1 VLVED
6 AKAHFA
12 PDSLKPRARLPDA
25 FQVEP
30 ARGVSAAPIFGQA
43 GSEREALLRVAAAAA
58 GAHDLE
64 EVLEVAAEEARAAIG
79 AASLSVS
86 RWEREQG
93 ALRTIINVGELGP
106 EEERYPATEIYPLH
120 EDGNAERL
128 ILEGHAYFNSIDA
141 PGTDEVSVRRLMWLG
156 KESEVGVP
164 ILVEGEA
171 WGEVYATTA
180 PGQPRFRGEDVRF
193 LETVAGQLAVAI
205 GRAELFSRVSRLAY
219 EDPLTGLANRR
230 ALEER
235 LQRAVARAADRNDAL
250 AVLLCDVDELKAIN
264 DQAGHDAGDRALQRV
279 AEALVAAAAA
289 RPGNL
294 VGRLSGDEFCIV
306 MEGATLEQARELAGA
321 TLANLNDGIRISCGA
336 AALGRGVDSL
346 AELMRAADAALYRA
360 KRNGGGQIFTAGS
373 RASDV
378 TPRPERR
385 ALRRTT
391 QERVRDA
398 ARELTARFDG
408 DLAHD
413 GPLERIA
420 AVAIALSEALNTAA
434 WAISFAPA
442 GGSLIHTVVVA
453 DGRDKRLEGLHIGLD
468 NEVYSVDEYPATAR
482 LLESGAGAFVTNVD
496 DKSADGAERALLEL
510 FGRTSVLAASAADH
524 DLTWLLEL
532 YSDDRTAPLEEALV
546 DATLL
551 LRAAIPPRSARKG
564 AALRDRWAQQVG
576 LTNALGARLAEETAV
591 QRMAEATVEEVHLAM
606 GLEATALV
614 RLREDGQLEQAA
626 GLGAFE
632 QLEGLTMP
640 AHHGLVGRC
649 LRERRVV
656 LVEDVTREPDYAG
669 TPATPD
675 VRSELDVPVIV
686 DGNPWGVLTV
696 QSTQPS
702 AFDEGDASMVRS
714 AAHQLSAGLRAAVL
728 RERLERA
735 QRGTAEALKAAL
747 DARAARTAGSP
758 SSLVQRC
765 EAVGRALELSE
776 QELSAL
782 RYAATLHDI
791 GELGVPEA
799 ILNKPGPLTDEER
812 PAIRRHPLIGE
823 GILSPI
829 DFLADAV
836 PLVRAAHERWDGT
849 GYPDGLAGDQIPLGA
864 RILFACDCFDAMTAD
879 RPYRPALPVEEA
891 KRELRRVAGTQLD
904 PVVVDALLGV
914 LDAGS

>member
-1 VLVED
+1 
-6 AKAHFA
+6 
-12 PDSLKPRARLPDA
+12 
-25 FQVEP
+25 VEP
-30 ARGVSAAPIFGQA
+30 ARGVAAAPIFGQA

-86 RWEREQG
+86 RWERELG

-106 EEERYPATEIYPLH
+106 EEERYPATEIYVLH
-120 EDGNAERL
+120 EDRNAERL
-128 ILEGHAYFNSIDA
+128 ILEGHAYFNSVDA
-141 PGTDEVSVRRLMWLG
+141 PGIDEVSARRLMWLG

-164 ILVEGEA
+164 ILVEGES

-180 PGQPRFRGEDVRF
+180 PGQPRFRGDDVRF

-235 LQRAVARAADRNDAL
+235 LQRAVARATDRNVSL
-250 AVLLCDVDELKAIN
+250 SVLLCDVDELKAIN
-264 DQAGHDAGDRALQRV
+264 DEAGHDAGDRALQRV

-294 VGRLSGDEFCIV
+294 VGRLSGDEFCVV
-306 MEGATLEQARELAGA
+306 MEGGTLEQARELAAA
-321 TLANLNDGIRISCGA
+321 TLANLSEGILISCGA

-373 RASDV
+373 RASDI

-385 ALRRTT
+385 TLRRTT
-391 QERVRDA
+391 QERIRDA
-398 ARELTARFDG
+398 VQDLTARFDG
-408 DLAHD
+408 ELAHE
-413 GPLERIA
+413 GPLERIE
-420 AVAIALSEALNTAA
+420 AVAVALSEALNTAA

-442 GGSLIHTVVVA
+442 GGATIHTVVVA
-453 DGRDKRLEGLHIGLD
+453 DGRDKRVEGLHIGLD
-468 NEVYSVDEYPATAR
+468 NEVYAMDEYPASAR
-482 LLESGAGAFVTNVD
+482 LLETGAGAFVTNVD
-496 DKSADGAERALLEL
+496 DQAGDRAERALLEL
-510 FGRTSVLAASAADH
+510 LGRTSVLAAAAADH

-532 YSDDRTAPLEEALV
+532 YSDDRTAPLEEGVVEA
-546 DATLL
+546 ALL

-564 AALRDRWAQQVG
+564 ATLRERWAQQVG
-576 LTNALGARLAEETAV
+576 FTNALGARLAEEAAV
-591 QRMAEATVEEVHLAM
+591 QPMAEATVDEVHLAM
-606 GLEATALV
+606 GWEATALV
-614 RLREDGQLEQAA
+614 WLRGDGQLEQVA

-632 QLEGLTMP
+632 QTHGHTMP
-640 AHHGLVGRC
+640 AYHGLVGRC

-656 LVEDVTREPDYAG
+656 LVGDVTREPDY
-669 TPATPD
+669 TPTHATQE
-675 VRSELDVPVIV
+675 VRSELDAPVIV
-686 DGNPWGVLTV
+686 DGTPLGVLTV
-696 QSTQPS
+696 QSTQPG
-702 AFDEGDASMVRS
+702 AFDEGDASMLRS
-714 AAHQLSAGLRAAVL
+714 AAHQLSAGLRAALL
-728 RERLERA
+728 RERLESA

-747 DARAARTAGSP
+747 DARAAATAGTP

-765 EAVGRALELSE
+765 EAVGRRLGLDET
-776 QELSAL
+776 QLSAL

-812 PAIRRHPLIGE
+812 PAIERHPLIGE
-823 GILSPI
+823 GILSPVE
-829 DFLADAV
+829 FLADAL

-849 GYPDGLAGDQIPLGA
+849 GYPDGLAGEQIPLGA
-864 RILFACDCFDAMTAD
+864 RILFACDCYDAMTAD
-879 RPYRPALPVEEA
+879 RPYRPARPDEEA
-891 KRELRRVAGTQLD
+891 KQELRRVAGSQLD
-904 PVVVDALLGV
+904 PSVVDSLLGV

>member
-1 VLVED
+1 
-6 AKAHFA
+6 
-12 PDSLKPRARLPDA
+12 
-25 FQVEP
+25 VEP
-30 ARGVSAAPIFGQA
+30 ARGVAAAPIFGQA

-86 RWEREQG
+86 RWERELG

-106 EEERYPATEIYPLH
+106 EEERYPATEIYVLH
-120 EDGNAERL
+120 EDRNAERL
-128 ILEGHAYFNSIDA
+128 ILEGHAYFNSVDA
-141 PGTDEVSVRRLMWLG
+141 PGIDEVSARRLMWLG

-164 ILVEGEA
+164 ILVEGES

-180 PGQPRFRGEDVRF
+180 PGQPRFRGDDVRF

-235 LQRAVARAADRNDAL
+235 LQRAVSRATDRNISL
-250 AVLLCDVDELKAIN
+250 SVLLCDVDELKAIN
-264 DQAGHDAGDRALQRV
+264 DEAGHDAGDRALQRV

-294 VGRLSGDEFCIV
+294 VGRLSGDEFCVV
-306 MEGATLEQARELAGA
+306 MEGGTLEQARELAAA
-321 TLANLNDGIRISCGA
+321 TLANLSEGILISCGA

-373 RASDV
+373 RASDI

-385 ALRRTT
+385 TLRRTT
-391 QERVRDA
+391 EERIRDA
-398 ARELTARFDG
+398 VQDLTARFDG
-408 DLAHD
+408 ELAQE
-413 GPLERIA
+413 GPLERIE
-420 AVAIALSEALNTAA
+420 AVAVALSEALNTAA

-442 GGSLIHTVVVA
+442 GGATIHTVVVA
-453 DGRDKRLEGLHIGLD
+453 DGRDKRVEGLHIGLD
-468 NEVYSVDEYPATAR
+468 NEVYAMDEYPASAR
-482 LLESGAGAFVTNVD
+482 LLQTGAGAFVTNVD
-496 DKSADGAERALLEL
+496 DQAGDRAERALLEL
-510 FGRTSVLAASAADH
+510 LGRTSVLAAAAADH

-532 YSDDRTAPLEEALV
+532 YSDDRTAPLEEGVVEA
-546 DATLL
+546 ALL
-551 LRAAIPPRSARKG
+551 LRAAIPPRSAHKG
-564 AALRDRWAQQVG
+564 ATLRERWAQQVG
-576 LTNALGARLAEETAV
+576 LTNALGARLAEEAAV
-591 QRMAEATVEEVHLAM
+591 QPMAEATVDEVHLAM
-606 GLEATALV
+606 GWEATALV
-614 RLREDGQLEQAA
+614 WLRGDGQLEQVA

-632 QLEGLTMP
+632 QTHGHTMP
-640 AHHGLVGRC
+640 AYHGLVGRC

-656 LVEDVTREPDYAG
+656 LVGDVTREPDY
-669 TPATPD
+669 TPTHATQE

-686 DGNPWGVLTV
+686 DGTPWGVLTV
-696 QSTQPS
+696 QSTQPG
-702 AFDEGDASMVRS
+702 AFDEGDASMLRS
-714 AAHQLSAGLRAAVL
+714 AAHQLSAGLRAALL
-728 RERLERA
+728 RERLDSA

-747 DARAARTAGSP
+747 DARAAATAGTP

-765 EAVGRALELSE
+765 EAVGRRLGLDETQLN
-776 QELSAL
+776 AL

-812 PAIRRHPLIGE
+812 PAIERHPLIGE
-823 GILSPI
+823 GILSPVE
-829 DFLADAV
+829 FLADAL

-849 GYPDGLAGDQIPLGA
+849 GYPDGLAGEQIPLGA
-864 RILFACDCFDAMTAD
+864 RILFACDCYDAMTAD
-879 RPYRPALPVEEA
+879 RPYRPARPVEEA
-891 KRELRRVAGTQLD
+891 KQELRRVAGSQLD
-904 PVVVDALLGV
+904 PSVVDALLGV

>member
-1 VLVED
+1 
-6 AKAHFA
+6 
-12 PDSLKPRARLPDA
+12 
-25 FQVEP
+25 
-30 ARGVSAAPIFGQA
+30 
-43 GSEREALLRVAAAAA
+43 VAAAAA

-64 EVLEVAAEEARAAIG
+64 EVLEVAAEEARAATG

-86 RWEREQG
+86 RWERDQG

-106 EEERYPATEIYPLH
+106 DEERYPATEIHRLH
-120 EDGNAERL
+120 EDRNAERL
-128 ILEGHAYFNSIDA
+128 IVEGVAYFNSVDA
-141 PGTDEVSVRRLMWLG
+141 PGIDEVSARRLMRLG

-164 ILVEGEA
+164 ILVEGES

-235 LQRAVARAADRNDAL
+235 LQRAVARAADRDVSL

-264 DQAGHDAGDRALQRV
+264 DQSGHDAGDRALQRV
-279 AEALVAAAAA
+279 AEALVGAAAA

-294 VGRLSGDEFCIV
+294 VGRLSGDEFCVV
-306 MEGATLEQARELAGA
+306 MEGATLEQARELANA
-321 TLANLNDGIRISCGA
+321 TLASLKEGILISCGA
-336 AALGRGVDSL
+336 AALGRGVDTL

-385 ALRRTT
+385 TLRRTT

-398 ARELTARFDG
+398 VQELTARFDG
-408 DLAHD
+408 DLAHE
-413 GPLERIA
+413 GPLERIE
-420 AVAIALSEALNTAA
+420 AVAVALSEALNTAA

-442 GGSLIHTVVVA
+442 GGATIHTILTA
-453 DGRDKRLEGLHIGLD
+453 DGRDKRLEGLRIGLD
-468 NEVYSVDEYPATAR
+468 NDVYSVDEYPATAR
-482 LLESGAGAFVTNVD
+482 LLEVGAGAFVANVD
-496 DKSADGAERALLEL
+496 DQSADRAERALLEL
-510 FGRTSVLAASAADH
+510 MGRTSVLAASAADH

-532 YSDDRTAPLEEALV
+532 YSDERTAPLEEGLV
-546 DATLL
+546 EAALL

-564 AALRDRWAQQVG
+564 AAMRERWAQQVG
-576 LTNALGARLAEETAV
+576 LTNALGSRLADETSV
-591 QRMAEATVEEVHLAM
+591 QSIAETTVDEVHFAM
-606 GLEATALV
+606 GSEATALV
-614 RLREDGQLEQAA
+614 RLRDGGLLEQAA
-626 GLGAFE
+626 GLGALE
-632 QLEGLTMP
+632 QLGGHTMP
-640 AHHGLVGRC
+640 THTGLVGRC

-656 LVEDVTREPDYAG
+656 LVGDVTREPDYAR

-675 VRSELDVPVIV
+675 IRSELDVPVVV
-686 DGNPWGVLTV
+686 DGEPWGVLSI
-696 QSTQPS
+696 QSTQPD
-702 AFDEGDASMVRS
+702 AFDEGDASMLRS
-714 AAHQLSAGLRAAVL
+714 AAHQLSAALRAALL
-728 RERLERA
+728 RERLEHA
-735 QRGTAEALKAAL
+735 QLGTAEALKAAL
-747 DARAARTAGSP
+747 DARAAGSSGAP
-758 SSLVQRC
+758 SSLVQHC
-765 EAVGRALELSE
+765 EAVGRRLDLDEGGLTT
-776 QELSAL
+776 L

-812 PAIRRHPLIGE
+812 PAIQRHPLIGE
-823 GILSPI
+823 GILSPVE
-829 DFLADAV
+829 FLADAV

-849 GYPDGLAGDQIPLGA
+849 GYPDGLAGEEIPLGA
-864 RILFACDCFDAMTAD
+864 RILFACDTYEAMTAE
-879 RPYRPALPVEEA
+879 RPYRHALPAEEA
-891 KRELRRVAGTQLD
+891 QEELRRVAGTQLD
-904 PVVVDALLGV
+904 PRVVDALLGV